1 MLVMNK
7 YCTSKWTTESY
18 RQARLIRS
26 RKYRRL
32 EELRLVSKSDSEDN
46 HLQSKSN
53 HLQSKS

>member
-1 MLVMNK
+1 MFIMNK

-32 EELRLVSKSDSEDN
+32 EELRLVHKSDSEDN
-46 HLQSKSN
+46 HQRSKS
-53 HLQSKS
+53 